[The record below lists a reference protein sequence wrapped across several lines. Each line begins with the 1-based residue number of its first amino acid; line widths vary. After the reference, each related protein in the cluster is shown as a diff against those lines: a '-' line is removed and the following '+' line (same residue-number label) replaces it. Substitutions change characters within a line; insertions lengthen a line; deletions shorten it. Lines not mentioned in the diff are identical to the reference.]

1 MVKPIDGVMYANGL
15 ESCLMGHATQAT
27 PTGVQTVAVYSVEK
41 IINLLADNS
50 AEADAANGTDVA
62 EREQYLNEAEEF
74 FSHNIECAFV
84 GLTPTVHPVFY
95 REPVE
100 GLDD

>member
-1 MVKPIDGVMYANGL
+1 MKPIDGVMYANGL
-15 ESCLMGHATQAT
+15 ESCLLGHATQAT
-27 PTGVQTVAVYSVEK
+27 PTGIQTVAVYSVDK
-41 IINLLADNS
+41 IMNFLADQA
-50 AEADAANGTDVA
+50 AETDARNGTNVG
-62 EREQYLNEAEEF
+62 EREKYLNEAEEY

-84 GLTPTVHPVFY
+84 GLQPTVHPVFY